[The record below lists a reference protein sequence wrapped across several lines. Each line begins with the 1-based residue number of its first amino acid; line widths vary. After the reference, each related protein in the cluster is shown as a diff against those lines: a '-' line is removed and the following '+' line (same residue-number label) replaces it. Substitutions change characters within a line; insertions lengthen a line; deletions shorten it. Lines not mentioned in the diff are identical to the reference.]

1 MSASRRRRGRPDRG
15 QSLVE
20 FSLVL
25 PVFLVLLMSMMDF
38 GFAYGQNLTI
48 EYATREGART
58 GAALAAGN
66 STLPCADVDDYV
78 MAAVQRVLESP
89 GSQVKLEYI
98 DNVEIYKSDAAG
110 NKLGSNRWGY
120 MAGDRPTVDGVTLDF
135 GLLSTGWDACT
146 RSNATPNPDSLGV
159 LIHYQYHYVTPLGS
173 AIALLGSHHAGPP
186 TLSISDHT
194 VMQLNPTN
202 L

>member
-1 MSASRRRRGRPDRG
+1 MSARRRVSRRRERG

-20 FSLVL
+20 FSLIL
-25 PVFLVLLMSMMDF
+25 PVFLVLILSMMDF

-66 STLPCADVDDYV
+66 STLPCGQVDNYV

-89 GSQVKLEYI
+89 GSQVRPAFVTSI
-98 DNVEIYKSDAAG
+98 EIYKSDNAG
-110 NKLGSNRWGY
+110 NKLVSNTWAY
-120 MAGDRPTVDGVTLDF
+120 MAGDRPVVDGVTLDF
-135 GLLSTGWDACT
+135 GLMSTGWDACT

-159 LIHYQYHYVTPLGS
+159 LIRYQYHLVTPLGS
-173 AIALLGSHHAGPP
+173 ALALLGGHNASPP
-186 TLSISDHT
+186 TFTISDHT

>member
-1 MSASRRRRGRPDRG
+1 MSAVRRLRCRRERG

-20 FSLVL
+20 FALLL
-25 PVFLVLLMSMMDF
+25 PVFLILLMSMLDF
-38 GFAYGQNLTI
+38 GFAYGQNLTL

-89 GSQVKLEYI
+89 GSQVNPAYI
-98 DNVEIYKSDAAG
+98 TSIEIYKSDAAG
-110 NKLGSNRWGY
+110 NKLAYNTWAY
-120 MAGDRPTVDGVTLDF
+120 MAGDRPVVDGVTLDF
-135 GLLSTGWDACT
+135 GLMSTGWDACT

-159 LIHYQYHYVTPLGS
+159 SVQYQYHFVTPLTS
-173 AIALLGSHHAGPP
+173 AIALLGSHTKGPA
-186 TLSISDHT
+186 TMTISDHT